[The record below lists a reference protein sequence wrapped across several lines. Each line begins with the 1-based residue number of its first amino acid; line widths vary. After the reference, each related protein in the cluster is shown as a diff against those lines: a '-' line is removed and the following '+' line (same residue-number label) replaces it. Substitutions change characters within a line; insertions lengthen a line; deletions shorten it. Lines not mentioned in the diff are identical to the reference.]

1 MLILTAMDNHDSAYR
16 LLFSHPEMV
25 RDLLI
30 GFVPQRWISELDMST
45 LEKVSGSCI
54 SDDLRSRSSD
64 VIWRVRWGDEWLYI
78 YLLLEFQS
86 SVDPFMAVRM
96 MTYVGLLYQDLIRS
110 GQLDDQRKLP
120 PVLPVVLYNG
130 TRRWRAATDVR
141 DLIGHAPDALDAH
154 LPSMRYLLLDEGAWD
169 EDELRSLHNLVAAVF
184 RLENSR
190 TPADIQEILVL
201 LIDWL
206 RTPDQEGLRRS
217 ITEWLRRIILPGRL
231 PDDATLS
238 ELHDLQEM
246 HSMLAE
252 NLKKWEDDLRR
263 QALAEG
269 LAKGASEGKALG
281 KTLEARKIL
290 QRQLQRRFG
299 PLPGWAQQKLD
310 NASLETLEHW
320 ADLIID
326 APDLEAALL

>member
-1 MLILTAMDNHDSAYR
+1 
-16 LLFSHPEMV
+16 
-25 RDLLI
+25 
-30 GFVPQRWISELDMST
+30 
-45 LEKVSGSCI
+45 
-54 SDDLRSRSSD
+54 
-64 VIWRVRWGDEWLYI
+64 
-78 YLLLEFQS
+78 
-86 SVDPFMAVRM
+86 MAVRM

-110 GQLDDQRKLP
+110 GQLDNQRKLP

-141 DLIGHAPDALDAH
+141 DLIGHAPDALCAH
-154 LPSMRYLLLDEGAWD
+154 LPSMRYLLLDEGAWG

-206 RTPDQEGLRRS
+206 RTPDQESLRRS

-281 KTLEARKIL
+281 EAVGKTLEARKIL
-290 QRQLQRRFG
+290 QRLLQRRFG